1 MPTYVVH
8 LNPHAS
14 SADTRAELARRI
26 GGGHSRF
33 TGAPPSFTQVI
44 IRELGVEHFIG
55 GEPAD
60 PRSVFVHGHIRD
72 GRTREAKD
80 ALIGALRD
88 AVRDTLAVPED
99 LVWVYLSEIPALQMV
114 EFGHVLPAPGDEQ
127 AWQAAL
133 PDDTRTRL
141 ARLDAQPENP

>member
-14 SADTRAELARRI
+14 STDTRTKLARRI
-26 GGGHSRF
+26 GGEHSRF
-33 TGAPPSFTQVI
+33 TGATPSFTQVI

-60 PRSVFVHGHIRD
+60 PRSAFVHGHIRD

-88 AVRDTLAVPED
+88 VVRDTLDVPQD
-99 LVWVYLSEIPALQMV
+99 LVWVYLSEIPAPQMV
-114 EFGHVLPAPGDEQ
+114 EFGHVLPAPGDER

-133 PDDTRTRL
+133 PDDTRAHLTRL
-141 ARLDAQPENP
+141 DTRRGDS